1 MEVLYYLFAACVIA
15 GVIYAVVF
23 NKRSAALV
31 NYTPEQIAERKAKDA
46 DLIILDVRS
55 DMERQRNRIDGSIH
69 IPVGDIEKRADELSK
84 FKNNEI
90 VCYCQGG
97 VRSVTAATALKG
109 LGFKAGNMLGGIAA
123 WKSKGLEVK
132 S

>member
-1 MEVLYYLFAACVIA
+1 MEVIYYLFAVCVIV

-23 NKRSAALV
+23 TKRSASLV
-31 NYTPEQIAERKAKDA
+31 NYTPEQIAARRRKDS
-46 DLIILDVRS
+46 DFVLLDVRS
-55 DMERQRNRIDGSIH
+55 DNERQRNRIEGSIH
-69 IPVGDIEKRADELSK
+69 IPVGDIEKRAEELAK
-84 FKNNEI
+84 FKANEI

-97 VRSVTAATALKG
+97 VRSVTAATALKS
-109 LGFKAGNMLGGIAA
+109 LGFNASNMAGGIAA